1 MKNDFISL
9 TDFDAPTLL
18 GLLDNA
24 DQLKAD
30 LKKGVPHKEL
40 AGRTLG
46 MVFAKSSTRTRVS
59 FEVGMYQLGGH
70 ALFLSSNE
78 IQLGRGETI
87 SDTARVLSRYLD
99 AIMIRND
106 SHADMVELAHHSS
119 IPVINGLSER
129 FHPCQVMADLQT
141 IREHKGGLKGLKLA
155 YVGDGNN
162 MAHSLMNGCAILGM
176 DIAVASPAEYQ
187 VDPVV
192 SRQVREIAA
201 HSGSDLV
208 ITEDPRE
215 AVSGADVVYTDTWVS
230 MGQEELKRAKVPVF
244 KNFQVNQDLMN
255 LARKDAIFMH
265 CLPAYRGY
273 EVTEE
278 VFEGPQSVVFD
289 EAENRLHAQKA
300 ILLYAIL
307 GSL

>member
-1 MKNDFISL
+1 
-9 TDFDAPTLL
+9 
-18 GLLDNA
+18 
-24 DQLKAD
+24 
-30 LKKGVPHKEL
+30 
-40 AGRTLG
+40 
-46 MVFAKSSTRTRVS
+46 
-59 FEVGMYQLGGH
+59 MYQLGGH

-201 HSGSDLV
+201 HSGSGLV

-255 LARKDAIFMH
+255 LARKEIGRAH
-265 CLPAYRGY
+265 
-273 EVTEE
+273 V
-278 VFEGPQSVVFD
+278 
-289 EAENRLHAQKA
+289 
-300 ILLYAIL
+300 
-307 GSL
+307 

>member
-162 MAHSLMNGCAILGM
+162 MAHSLMNGCAVLGM

-201 HSGSDLV
+201 HSGSGLV